1 MIDDK
6 DLFERNRIAAARLAL
21 LAVAV
26 LVVMLLVVP
35 YARADNCVILSLK
48 TAKFY
53 MTKTQRVATA
63 WRTELVV
70 NPTTGLHEEKQVPTA
85 WTTETVSMGYFTG
98 IGEAILA
105 MRNDAAPGIAYKIRP
120 PSTIYA
126 AAIPKPATQ
135 AGDCF
140 DAFDRRLL
148 IR

>member
-1 MIDDK
+1 MK
-6 DLFERNRIAAARLAL
+6 LNRIMIV
-21 LAVAV
+21 LAVAILALWV
-26 LVVMLLVVP
+26 LLFAS
-35 YARADNCVILSLK
+35 YAHADNCVVLSLK

-53 MTKTQRVATA
+53 MTKVQKVASA
-63 WRTELVV
+63 WKTELVV

-85 WTTETVSMGYFTG
+85 WVNETVVMGYYAG

-105 MRNDAAPGIAYKIRP
+105 MRADATPGISYKIRP

-126 AAIPKPATQ
+126 AAIPKPPGDA
-135 AGDCF
+135 ADCF